1 MRLECL
7 SDESEIR
14 GSFVKLIVEDKGD
27 YQKFDYAV
35 KRIQD
40 MGCADLKIV
49 EDLSVELENG
59 SEVLET
65 EDTMT
70 LLDKYIDEID
80 LRVSKPNVKSVMRS
94 LYVEASEL

>member
-1 MRLECL
+1 
-7 SDESEIR
+7 
-14 GSFVKLIVEDKGD
+14 
-27 YQKFDYAV
+27 
-35 KRIQD
+35 

-80 LRVSKPNVKSVMRS
+80 LRVSKPNVKTVMRS